1 MAIRTEGRSDT
12 FVAIALAATLLLWPA
27 LWNGYPLVF
36 SDTGTYLAQAIE
48 HYVGWDRPVFYSL
61 FLLPLHMT
69 LTTWPAIVVQA
80 LLIAHVLHLVRRTL
94 LPQASVWWLVPLA
107 GAMSVASSLPW
118 IASQLAPD
126 VFTGVLVLVL
136 ALLIFVPDRLALGE
150 RIWLVAFAAFMIAT
164 HLSHV
169 LLAFLLLVVLL
180 PFRPGGTTVVRSIA
194 PLALAVIALVS
205 VNLLAFGRAS
215 LAPFGNMFL
224 LTRVIYDGPGM
235 DALRRDCPSSGWRL
249 CAFID
254 RMPTIEDDFLWR
266 EDGPVAQVGGAKLVS
281 SEANAI
287 IGAALRAEPSS
298 ELLAFAHN
306 SMRQLAR
313 FATGDGLQPWPATV
327 TPVIQRDFPQIEMS
341 TYATSRQTVGGLTVP
356 GWMQTLHIVTALAG
370 VAGCCAMLLTS
381 RHHPS
386 SGFAAAALLAL
397 LANAAITGGLS
408 GPHDRYQSRIMWLPP
423 LVAVIGVA
431 SLRRPVLAPAFSR

>member
-69 LTTWPAIVVQA
+69 LTTWPAIIVQA

-205 VNLLAFGRAS
+205 VNLLAFGRAAS
-215 LAPFGNMFL
+215 LAPFGNMFPVDPSDL
-224 LTRVIYDGPGM
+224 PTVRACGM
-235 DALRRDCPSSGWRL
+235 RCVATAPPLAGGTARSSTGCRRSR
-249 CAFID
+249 
-254 RMPTIEDDFLWR
+254 TISRWR
-266 EDGPVAQVGGAKLVS
+266 EDGPVAQ
-281 SEANAI
+281 
-287 IGAALRAEPSS
+287 
-298 ELLAFAHN
+298 
-306 SMRQLAR
+306 
-313 FATGDGLQPWPATV
+313 
-327 TPVIQRDFPQIEMS
+327 
-341 TYATSRQTVGGLTVP
+341 SRRRE
-356 GWMQTLHIVTALAG
+356 AG
-370 VAGCCAMLLTS
+370 VQREQMRS
-381 RHHPS
+381 
-386 SGFAAAALLAL
+386 
-397 LANAAITGGLS
+397 
-408 GPHDRYQSRIMWLPP
+408 
-423 LVAVIGVA
+423 
-431 SLRRPVLAPAFSR
+431 